1 MKKEYLT
8 EMLANRVVKAPMD
21 RRFYFPREEQLREP
35 SITVRFNVKFDA
47 NGKVMFVSRT
57 CKLQYSCEECPFR
70 GLCDD
75 IEERIRM

>member
-35 SITVRFNVKFDA
+35 LTVHFAVNFGADGAVLSVR
-47 NGKVMFVSRT
+47 R
-57 CKLQYSCEECPFR
+57 SCNLSCSCDKCPFKK
-70 GLCDD
+70 LCDD
-75 IEERIRM
+75 IEERIHM